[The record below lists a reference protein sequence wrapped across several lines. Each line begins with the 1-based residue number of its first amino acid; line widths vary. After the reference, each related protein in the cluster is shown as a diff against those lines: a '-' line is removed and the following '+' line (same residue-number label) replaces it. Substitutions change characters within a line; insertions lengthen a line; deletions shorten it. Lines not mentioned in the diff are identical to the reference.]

1 MVVVCLSEHKLFTT
15 IISTLTSL
23 IVGNTF
29 HLLSHQGISVALFV
43 LIAIVFLAWLMWSSK
58 AQKETF
64 LGIAWAL
71 MIFAIIAESLYQV
84 FIH

>member
-1 MVVVCLSEHKLFTT
+1 M
-15 IISTLTSL
+15 
-23 IVGNTF
+23 
-29 HLLSHQGISVALFV
+29 ALFV
-43 LIAIVFLAWLMWSSK
+43 LIAVVFIVWLMWSSK

-64 LGIAWAL
+64 LGFAWAL